1 MASMEYIFELT
12 EGRRAVIY
20 DEGSQIIIAFM
31 AYGRII
37 NQAVLEREYHSELNA
52 ITWGNNIYLA
62 YVTVSNA
69 ITWLQVGGT
78 GRVIIYAN
86 DSSVCHVMDL
96 KLGEVDH
103 KLLLFYRTDYD
114 DSQIW
119 RLQYVQPLVERKS
132 FMLGEW
138 KKEIDYSLACVGGQ
152 CICSVKMNGVT
163 THYYIEENDNQ
174 RYELKEVCL
183 ISNEEI
189 DKQNIL
195 KEEMENRSKGE
206 YEQLEKSFRTQY
218 NDLVEF
224 AKQLQDEGKYW
235 REMYRRS
242 VQNIPKNT

>member
-69 ITWLQVGGT
+69 IAWLQVGGT

-86 DSSVCHVMDL
+86 DSSCRVLDL
-96 KLGEVDH
+96 RMGEVNH
-103 KLLLFYRTDYD
+103 KLLLFYRTELD
-114 DSQIW
+114 DRQLCQ
-119 RLQYVQPLVERKS
+119 LQYAQPLENRKS
-132 FMLGEW
+132 YMLGEW
-138 KKEIDYSLACVGGQ
+138 KKEIDYCLACVDDQ
-152 CICSVKMNGVT
+152 CVCSVKIDGTT
-163 THYYIEENDNQ
+163 THYFIEESDNQ
-174 RYELKEVCL
+174 RYELKEVYIL
-183 ISNEEI
+183 SGEEI
-189 DKQNIL
+189 NNQKRLQA
-195 KEEMENRSKGE
+195 EQENKSKSE
-206 YEQLEKSFRTQY
+206 YEQLENSFRKQY

>member
-103 KLLLFYRTDYD
+103 KLLLFYCVQHFCVQLRRYKRKRGSYYMCRRFFQFHSIPRVYRFISGVCRRALFS
-114 DSQIW
+114 SQA
-119 RLQYVQPLVERKS
+119 RQ
-132 FMLGEW
+132 
-138 KKEIDYSLACVGGQ
+138 
-152 CICSVKMNGVT
+152 
-163 THYYIEENDNQ
+163 
-174 RYELKEVCL
+174 
-183 ISNEEI
+183 
-189 DKQNIL
+189 
-195 KEEMENRSKGE
+195 
-206 YEQLEKSFRTQY
+206 
-218 NDLVEF
+218 
-224 AKQLQDEGKYW
+224 
-235 REMYRRS
+235 
-242 VQNIPKNT
+242 